1 MRRKWREGG
10 RGIRKCRWREEKEA
24 RRSKGELKK
33 REKEEEI
40 AGGIV
45 EEKGKEEIAGGILK
59 KGKNWSRKWWIR
71 LRNRWDFRKKE
82 LGKRYKER
90 VVLKM

>member
-1 MRRKWREGG
+1 
-10 RGIRKCRWREEKEA
+10 
-24 RRSKGELKK
+24 LKK

-59 KGKNWSRKWWIR
+59 KGKNWSRK
-71 LRNRWDFRKKE
+71 
-82 LGKRYKER
+82 
-90 VVLKM
+90 